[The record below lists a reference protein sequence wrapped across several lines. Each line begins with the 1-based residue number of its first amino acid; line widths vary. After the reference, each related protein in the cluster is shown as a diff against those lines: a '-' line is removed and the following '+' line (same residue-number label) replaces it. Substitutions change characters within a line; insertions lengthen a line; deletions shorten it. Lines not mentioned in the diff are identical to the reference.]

1 MAKRFTGKKF
11 VDDPTALWGA
21 RPHYTQEY
29 LRWADE
35 FDGGLD
41 VLPEGAGTRNKTDT
55 GTWHRGVLYL
65 DDGTRGYGQGYLDK
79 NIPRGT
85 LPGTGQTGTG
95 QTGTGQTGTGQTD
108 LAALFASLIAA
119 FRPQQQQPATPQVVK
134 LGPSKDELKAQR
146 RDAALKAE
154 GQRRTRLLNALAS
167 RGSRSTIRTGS
178 FGLGG

>member
-167 RGSRSTIRTGS
+167 RGSRSTIRTAS

>member
-95 QTGTGQTGTGQTD
+95 QTD